1 MTLYRNHLVVIVGL
15 VLVGTCLATTASAQ
29 DAAAAP
35 AVQEAAPAVLPQ
47 YADEAGLAAQGYPYG
62 NVDVFHNYY
71 PNTMAGVNSANMY
84 PVPYPTPIIA
94 GHTYYTYQPLYP
106 HEYLYEH
113 RRVYYNNYAGPEA
126 FYQDPGRRGGACAA
140 PGSGYNKTTVVWQAG
155 PFAVNPMPVR
165 ILPLEGLRNA
175 AGRLGGIGGCQSCR

>member
-1 MTLYRNHLVVIVGL
+1 MTLYRNHLVAILGL
-15 VLVGTCLATTASAQ
+15 VLVGTCLAATTSAQ
-29 DAAAAP
+29 DAAP
-35 AVQEAAPAVLPQ
+35 EAAPAVLPQ
-47 YADEAGLAAQGYPYG
+47 YADDAGVVEGAPYG
-62 NVDVFHNYY
+62 HVDVFHNYY

-126 FYQDPGRRGGACAA
+126 FYQDPGRRGGACG
-140 PGSGYNKTTVVWQAG
+140 PQGSGYNKTTVVWQAG

-165 ILPLEGLRNA
+165 ILPLEGLR
-175 AGRLGGIGGCQSCR
+175 RFGGFGGCQSCR